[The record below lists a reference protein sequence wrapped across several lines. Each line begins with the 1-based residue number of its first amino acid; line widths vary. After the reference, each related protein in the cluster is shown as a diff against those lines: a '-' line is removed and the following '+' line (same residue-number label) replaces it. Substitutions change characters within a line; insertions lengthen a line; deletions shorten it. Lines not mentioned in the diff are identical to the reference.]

1 MFKVLTAI
9 LIGLAIL
16 VTPIVLMYV
25 SYNNSAA
32 SFRAD
37 IADQQR
43 KIEARF
49 DTMWKTIAQSAE
61 IKESYKN
68 DFKEI
73 WTDLIRGRYEKGA
86 GQVMAWIKEQ
96 NPTLDSTIYTKLMT
110 LIEAERHAF
119 EREQGKLSQLS
130 AAETKLY
137 TMIPSK
143 FFLSGEPTKIQIISS
158 EKTKAIVE
166 SGKEDDIE
174 IFKPKKQ

>member
-1 MFKVLTAI
+1 
-9 LIGLAIL
+9 
-16 VTPIVLMYV
+16 
-25 SYNNSAA
+25 
-32 SFRAD
+32 
-37 IADQQR
+37 
-43 KIEARF
+43 
-49 DTMWKTIAQSAE
+49 
-61 IKESYKN
+61 
-68 DFKEI
+68 
-73 WTDLIRGRYEKGA
+73 
-86 GQVMAWIKEQ
+86 
-96 NPTLDSTIYTKLMT
+96 MT

>member
-1 MFKVLTAI
+1 MFKGIVAV
-9 LIGLAIL
+9 LIGLAVI
-16 VTPIVLMYV
+16 VGPIVLMFI
-25 SYNNSAA
+25 SYNNQAA

-96 NPTLDSTIYTKLMT
+96 NPQLDSTIYTKLMT
-110 LIEAERHAF
+110 LVESERHGF
-119 EREQGKLSQLS
+119 EREQGKLSTLS
-130 AAETKLY
+130 AAEQKLY
-137 TMIPSK
+137 TTMPSK
-143 FFLSGEPTKIQIISS
+143 WFLTGEPTKIQIISS

-174 IFKPKKQ
+174 IFKPKKK

>member
-49 DTMWKTIAQSAE
+49 DTMCKTIAQSAE
-61 IKESYKN
+61 IKE
-68 DFKEI
+68 
-73 WTDLIRGRYEKGA
+73 
-86 GQVMAWIKEQ
+86 
-96 NPTLDSTIYTKLMT
+96 
-110 LIEAERHAF
+110 
-119 EREQGKLSQLS
+119 
-130 AAETKLY
+130 
-137 TMIPSK
+137 
-143 FFLSGEPTKIQIISS
+143 
-158 EKTKAIVE
+158 
-166 SGKEDDIE
+166 
-174 IFKPKKQ
+174 